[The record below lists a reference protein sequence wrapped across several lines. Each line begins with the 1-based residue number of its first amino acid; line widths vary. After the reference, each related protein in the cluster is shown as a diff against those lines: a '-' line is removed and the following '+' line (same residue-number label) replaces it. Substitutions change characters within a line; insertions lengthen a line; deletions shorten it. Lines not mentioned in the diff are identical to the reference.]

1 MFLHLCASDLELDCS
16 GSLRLF
22 GKLVPPA
29 RSFLVVDCFF
39 PTGVAEAPTGVGGLA
54 RECAA
59 PSCPGPTPADGGA
72 GAATLREHPAQC
84 KQVGPGVLLGTLW
97 GAAPTSGDSE
107 AKPMASLLLAA
118 SRNSPSSLAPTC
130 RLRVRAPLTRHWRLP
145 EQPGA
150 YEALMLRRYAPGN
163 SLTVQFDPSSKT
175 TGCAALFDFSALEP
189 TTKPCPPA
197 PSPSTAA
204 SKAST
209 RACGDFIPPR
219 GRPRSFGPRGTPEAS
234 AADCPAAEAVGPVDK
249 GSQDYGE
256 EVLPF
261 AAELPEAHQMPS
273 RPAQWVEIVRPLP
286 KEPPKAFL
294 LATGSFL
301 ILSSLA
307 RVAARQLLRLH

>member
-150 YEALMLRRYAPGN
+150 YEALMLRRYAPGGPGFR
-163 SLTVQFDPSSKT
+163 SRGGTESKGKRAGPLGVRRAKPLIGDRSQGQARKEAFRVPS
-175 TGCAALFDFSALEP
+175 
-189 TTKPCPPA
+189 
-197 PSPSTAA
+197 
-204 SKAST
+204 
-209 RACGDFIPPR
+209 
-219 GRPRSFGPRGTPEAS
+219 
-234 AADCPAAEAVGPVDK
+234 
-249 GSQDYGE
+249 
-256 EVLPF
+256 
-261 AAELPEAHQMPS
+261 
-273 RPAQWVEIVRPLP
+273 
-286 KEPPKAFL
+286 
-294 LATGSFL
+294 
-301 ILSSLA
+301 
-307 RVAARQLLRLH
+307 